1 MYHEPDENVAWHKAG
16 AFDGAHPFRSFAGT
30 GSCAE
35 TILNADGDADVCH
48 AKEGD
53 RAHRAPFVAP
63 YDPEHPSPCRS
74 GCTTKDHASYAEC
87 LQAASIQIGNL
98 K

>member
-1 MYHEPDENVAWHKAG
+1 MSDSRMLRELLAENPGGPPPADPPAPG
-16 AFDGAHPFRSFAGT
+16 AR
-30 GSCAE
+30 
-35 TILNADGDADVCH
+35 
-48 AKEGD
+48 
-53 RAHRAPFVAP
+53 
-63 YDPEHPSPCRS
+63 CRS